1 MIILR
6 QMEHKVNEVFDY
18 RFVLKEPIGIGA
30 YSEVWLAMNME
41 VNMPVALK
49 LYVQSSED
57 VKKAIR
63 QWITPVGNIRHKN
76 ILFPMSFNIYDDKLY
91 FVLPYCQNGSIS
103 RCVGTFNEE
112 QTWKL
117 LYDVANA
124 LALLHNLN
132 PPIFHQRLIPDN
144 ILIADD
150 GDFMISD
157 FGLNGLYSMMDSVC
171 YTLTTNRPCGNCT
184 YKAPELFFAKQIYT
198 SSSDIFSLG
207 IIAFEMLTGEPPF
220 DGYGGWLQLQG
231 EEMPKLENVC
241 SDILRLVIERCL
253 KTNSQERPTAKQLHY
268 YAGLALS
275 DQMDVLK
282 KEFSQKRK
290 WYQFLYKLE

>member
-1 MIILR
+1 
-6 QMEHKVNEVFDY
+6 MEHKVNEVFDY
-18 RFVLKEPIGIGA
+18 RFVLKEPVGVGA

-41 VNMPVALK
+41 LNMPVVLK

-57 VKKAIR
+57 VKKYIR
-63 QWITPVGNIRHKN
+63 QWIKPVWNIRHKN
-76 ILFPMSFNIYDDKLY
+76 ILLPISFNVYEDKPY
-91 FVLPYCQNGSIS
+91 IVLPYCQNGSIS
-103 RCVGTFNEE
+103 RYVGTFKEK
-112 QTWKL
+112 QIWKL

-124 LALLHNLN
+124 LALLHNQN

-157 FGLNGLYSMMDSVC
+157 FGLNGLYSVMDSAC
-171 YTLTTNRPCGNCT
+171 YTKTTDRPCGNCT
-184 YKAPELFFAKQIYT
+184 YKAPELFSEKQIYM
-198 SSSDIFSLG
+198 SSSDIYSLG
-207 IIAFEMLTGEPPF
+207 IIAFEMLTGDPPL

-241 SDILRLVIERCL
+241 SDILRLVIEKCL
-253 KTNSQERPTAKQLHY
+253 KTNSKERPTAKQLHY

-282 KEFSQKRK
+282 QMFPLRRK
-290 WYQFLYKLE
+290 WYQVFYK